1 QDSNEIQ
8 GNIIKIISSEN
19 KNLVRVGDINQ
30 SITGTFSSSDPKF
43 FKEFINS
50 ADFCYRMDMSNRSS
64 KDILDLANTLVKYVT
79 KEFRQEECRHAL
91 EDMQIKTV

>member
-1 QDSNEIQ
+1 MSGLNEIQ

-43 FKEFINS
+43 LKN
-50 ADFCYRMDMSNRSS
+50 
-64 KDILDLANTLVKYVT
+64 L
-79 KEFRQEECRHAL
+79 
-91 EDMQIKTV
+91 